1 MKNINSIDLFIAKM
15 LKENIPSAAI
25 DTFVHYYSKL
35 KAGDTGLISENEI
48 EPVSLHE
55 FDDLASITTESKPEI
70 VKLLAQVVCIKL
82 NGGLGTTM
90 GLQRPKSLIPVK
102 NELSF
107 LDITCRQ
114 LSVFNATYHVKI
126 PLVLMNSF
134 RTEMESISA
143 ISKYPNIRTDIP
155 VSFIQN
161 KFPKILASSL
171 LPATY
176 QEDPALEWNPP
187 GHGDLYVAFQTS
199 GILAQLISK
208 GYKYAFISNS
218 DNLGATLNP
227 AILNYIAEKKIPFL
241 MEVTDRTWMDR
252 KGGHLARLKNG
263 GHLILREAA
272 QCPEKDI
279 EAFRNI
285 SRYSY
290 FNTNNLWLDLVALKQ
305 KLEYSNGFLN
315 LPMIRNRKK
324 LNPVVKDSPEIY
336 QVESAMG
343 TAISIFE
350 NASALRVPRNRF
362 APVKNC
368 EDLLLLWS
376 DAFILDDNCQIAVNP
391 ARKHANID
399 IQLDPDF
406 FSFINQLYERFP
418 KGAPSLLECKDLS
431 IKGDFLFGKNIK
443 LIGSVTLINPGP
455 KQITIADN
463 TVIDAS
469 SKYAQN

>member
-1 MKNINSIDLFIAKM
+1 MKNINSIDLFITKM
-15 LKENIPSAAI
+15 NKENISPAAI
-25 DTFVHYYSKL
+25 DTFIHYYSKL
-35 KAGDTGLISENEI
+35 KAGDTGLVAENEI
-48 EPVSLHE
+48 DPVSLHE
-55 FDDLASITTESKPEI
+55 LDDLESITTESEPEI
-70 VKLLAQVVCIKL
+70 AALLAQVVCIKL

-90 GLQRPKSLIPVK
+90 GLQGPKSLIPVK
-102 NELSF
+102 NELNF
-107 LDITCRQ
+107 LDITCKQ
-114 LSVFNATYHVKI
+114 LRAFNTKYNVKI

-134 RTEMESISA
+134 RTEMESVSA
-143 ISKYPNIRTDIP
+143 VNKYPDIQTDIP

-171 LPATY
+171 LPAIY
-176 QEDPALEWNPP
+176 PDDPALEWNPP

-199 GILAQLISK
+199 GILTHLISK

-218 DNLGATLNP
+218 DNLGATLDP
-227 AILNYIAEKKIPFL
+227 TILNYIAKKQIPFL

-252 KGGHLARLKNG
+252 KGGHLARLKEG
-263 GHLILREAA
+263 GQLILREAA
-272 QCPEKDI
+272 QCPERDI

-290 FNTNNLWLDLVALKQ
+290 FNTNNLWLDLIALKQ
-305 KLEYSNGFLN
+305 KLDDSNGFLN

-350 NASALRVPRNRF
+350 NASALRVPRSRF

-376 DAFILDDNCQIAVNP
+376 DAFILDDNCQIAANP
-391 ARKHANID
+391 ARKYVNID

-406 FSFINQLYERFP
+406 FSFIHQLHERFP
-418 KGAPSLLECKDLS
+418 DGAPSFLECKSLS
-431 IKGDFLFGKNIK
+431 IKGDFRFGKNIRF
-443 LIGSVTLINPGP
+443 IDSVALTNPGP
-455 KQITIADN
+455 EQITIPDN
-463 TVIDAS
+463 TVIDMNS
-469 SKYAQN
+469 EWP